1 MAAGIVG
8 QSSLSKFGLATVKM
22 DTYLDNRSHIW
33 LMIPAIKDG
42 KSYQNSF
49 KCNNFL

>member
-1 MAAGIVG
+1 MAMGIVG
-8 QSSLSKFGLATVKM
+8 QSSLGKYGLATVQM
-22 DTYLDNRSHIW
+22 DTYLDKRSHIW
-33 LMIPAIKDG
+33 PMIPAIKDG